1 MTTYTWVN
9 HWNCCSTKTATKEGD
24 FLGLANSWK
33 ATWVYIRY
41 QFFHLFGYCHKN
53 INSKRVENEIF
64 DVLKNIVT
72 MHFAFDSYIYLKALS
87 HWTKQKAI
95 CSHFFELLI
104 FKSLFVDFE
113 HQFHLMWMVDG
124 SFFYIRTMNFILD
137 GSQPYQLNDFLHHC
151 FPK

>member
-1 MTTYTWVN
+1 LTTYTWVN

-24 FLGLANSWK
+24 FLGLAKSWK
-33 ATWVYIRY
+33 ATWVYIDISSFIYSDIATKISTQKELKMRSLM
-41 QFFHLFGYCHKN
+41 F
-53 INSKRVENEIF
+53 
-64 DVLKNIVT
+64 KNIVT

-124 SFFYIRTMNFILD
+124 SFFYNRTMNFILD